1 MTRAG
6 ARRTWLLAVGLVV
19 LHLLLHVGLGY
30 GRGAP
35 DLLTIGL
42 LLVAREVGLGG
53 AAATGLFFGLLED
66 SLSVLAFGANA
77 VAMTTIGI
85 LGAVTRDLFV
95 GDSRL
100 FALSYFFAGKWA
112 RDLLHWLMI
121 GQDLRQPF
129 FDEVLVQGFLGGLYA
144 AVVGLVVVTVSQGG
158 REL

>member
-1 MTRAG
+1 VTVAG
-6 ARRTWLLAVGLVV
+6 ARRTWLLAVGLVA
-19 LHLLLHVGLGY
+19 LHLLLHVGFGY

-42 LLVAREVGLGG
+42 LLVAREVGLGW
-53 AAATGLFFGLLED
+53 AAATGLLFGLIED
-66 SLSVLAFGANA
+66 SLSVLSFGANA

-85 LGAVTRDLFV
+85 LGAITRDLFV

-100 FALSYFFAGKWA
+100 FAVSYFLAGKWT

-121 GQDLRQPF
+121 GRGLRPPF

-144 AVVGLVVVTVSQGG
+144 AAVGLVLVTVAAGG